1 MWKEWNE
8 RKFYFEVFLR
18 AGFWAGFQSL
28 HLKKKISWLDIIFCG
43 FFIDNKICFLL
54 WLKFIEFREN
64 KLVSTALKS
73 RIQKQNLSDV
83 LCVRYIG
90 RTHFL
95 LFVMQCRLLLPI
107 PVSIYMLKPA
117 ERKVE
122 EVKFIGRIDRN

>member
-1 MWKEWNE
+1 MRECQ
-8 RKFYFEVFLR
+8 RKFCFEVFLR

-43 FFIDNKICFLL
+43 FFIVNKICFLL

-83 LCVRYIG
+83 LCVRLIRKIYWYTFFTVCHAMPSITAYTCQYIYVKTSRKKSRRG
-90 RTHFL
+90 E
-95 LFVMQCRLLLPI
+95 
-107 PVSIYMLKPA
+107 IY
-117 ERKVE
+117 R
-122 EVKFIGRIDRN
+122 